1 MHTAMWIIPIAPFI
15 LAMATTWSFR
25 EAIEE
30 TVWFNVA
37 YVGVLAVIYLL
48 DLVGLGVVSTSPV
61 GAGGGIAMVAG
72 FIALGVQR
80 YRYKQEQRRK
90 AEARAIAAAEA
101 RARAARGEQPEQRSF
116 IVDAFRVAGQM
127 QRARKNAKR

>member
-15 LAMATTWSFR
+15 LALATTWSIR

-37 YVGVLAVIYLL
+37 YVGVLAIIYAIEFA
-48 DLVGLGVVSTSPV
+48 GFEFVSTSPT
-61 GAGGGIAMVAG
+61 GSGGLFAMIAG

-80 YRYKQEQRRK
+80 YRYKQEKQRK
-90 AEARAIAAAEA
+90 AEAKAIAEAEA
-101 RARAARGEQPEQRSF
+101 RARRAKDGQLEERSL
-116 IVDAFRVAGQM
+116 IVDAFRIAGNY

>member
-15 LAMATTWSFR
+15 LGLATTWSLR

-37 YVGVLAVIYLL
+37 YVGVLALIYGIEIAGY
-48 DLVGLGVVSTSPV
+48 DFVSTSPT
-61 GAGGGIAMVAG
+61 GAGGGLAMIAG
-72 FIALGVQR
+72 FIALAIQR
-80 YRYKQEQRRK
+80 YRYKQERRRK
-90 AEARAIAAAEA
+90 FEAKALAAAEA
-101 RARAARGEQPEQRSF
+101 RARQAQGGQPEERSL
-116 IVDAFRVAGQM
+116 IVGAFRMAGNL

>member
-15 LAMATTWSFR
+15 LAIATTWSLR

-37 YVGVLAVIYLL
+37 YIGVLALIFAM
-48 DLVGLGVVSTSPV
+48 DLAGYGYISTSPT
-61 GAGGGIAMVAG
+61 GAGGGIAMLFGFVALA
-72 FIALGVQR
+72 IQR
-80 YRYKQEQRRK
+80 YRYKQERRRK
-90 AEARAIAAAEA
+90 LEAKALAEAEA
-101 RARAARGEQPEQRSF
+101 RARRAQSGQPEERSL
-116 IVDAFRVAGQM
+116 IVDAFRMAGNY